1 MVKYTILRN
10 KILLLILVF
19 LMIIPVQGQIKERY
33 EIASNITKPIEIV
46 INQSDK
52 SLEISFTC
60 VGCEINFKFLDNEN
74 YQKFITNQSF
84 NSRLTLNNWE
94 TYSNKIFIPFTGS
107 WWIIIENID
116 SFNKTVN
123 LSYQLVDPPVTEDWI
138 FWVILI
144 PWIGGFFL
152 IVTVWFYKKRKK

>member
-1 MVKYTILRN
+1 
-10 KILLLILVF
+10 
-19 LMIIPVQGQIKERY
+19 MIIPVQGQIKERY